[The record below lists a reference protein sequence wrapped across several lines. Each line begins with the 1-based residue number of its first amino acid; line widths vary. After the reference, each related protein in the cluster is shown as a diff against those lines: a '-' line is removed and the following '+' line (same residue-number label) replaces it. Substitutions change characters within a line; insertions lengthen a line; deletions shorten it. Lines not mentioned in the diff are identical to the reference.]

1 MAREGDQEFV
11 GAASADDA
19 DKAPVE
25 DPAIE
30 VAAYFA
36 LDVSGQST
44 ARGLDEPDDKRG
56 KVDSEQLPQGGL
68 LGAAAA
74 VGSEWGAGA
83 SRCLLEDDRSRQ
95 SMRVLAIACE
105 GDGHGAR
112 PSTLRATPCA
122 RGMRPP
128 RVARTGETWFFR
140 IVLSPRRLHRLF
152 RRRPARPTVS
162 KMY

>member
-1 MAREGDQEFV
+1 MAGDV
-11 GAASADDA
+11 
-19 DKAPVE
+19 VE

-30 VAAYFA
+30 VAAHFA

-56 KVDSEQLPQGGL
+56 YVPSEQLPQGGL

-112 PSTLRATPCA
+112 PSASLAERLCYCNAIALLLHCYRHRVVSIRGRAT
-122 RGMRPP
+122 
-128 RVARTGETWFFR
+128 RVGR
-140 IVLSPRRLHRLF
+140 
-152 RRRPARPTVS
+152 
-162 KMY
+162 